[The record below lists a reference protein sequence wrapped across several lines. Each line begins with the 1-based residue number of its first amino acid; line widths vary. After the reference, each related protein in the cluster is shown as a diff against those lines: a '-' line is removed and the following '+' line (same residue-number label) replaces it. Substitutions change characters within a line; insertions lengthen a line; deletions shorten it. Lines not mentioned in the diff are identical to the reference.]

1 MTTSSE
7 IAEIFDSVHDQYFDI
22 DRLEFDAD
30 RGEVRLPIYA
40 GRESKRW
47 LGWSTSRPPTEP
59 LPPPIGILIVQDVVG
74 VSVEDE
80 ADIGWY
86 DINHGSYD
94 VERGELRIVSNV
106 PCDIVVR
113 GRDIKVSLSPG
124 GYT

>member
-1 MTTSSE
+1 MATSSE

-40 GRESKRW
+40 GRVSKRW
-47 LGWSTSRPPTEP
+47 LGWSSRPPAEP
-59 LPPPIGILIVQDVVG
+59 PPPPIGILIVRNIVG
-74 VSVEDE
+74 VSVEDD

-94 VERGELRIVSNV
+94 AVRGELRIVSNV
-106 PCDIVVR
+106 PCEIVLR
-113 GRDIKVSLSPG
+113 GRDIEASLSAG
-124 GYT
+124 S